1 MADEELPDGAEHEE
15 SGQPKPGKMRFQDA
29 STTPREPTL
38 AERRARE
45 RAAEEERERL
55 AQEEVE
61 QTALARKKK
70 IRKRVLI
77 GGGVTVGLV
86 GIVAAGYA
94 LSSPSQSVT
103 ARCTDDSGVVVSED
117 YCNTNSAY
125 FAGNSGYYNPGG
137 FFIFPGG
144 RQYHYYYG
152 GSGDVGQ
159 RAVGGTATAPSGNT
173 TVKSASGSTIS
184 RGGFGVK
191 GGSSGSSGGS
201 SGGKASSGGGDS
213 GSSSHGGSGTS
224 GGS

>member
-1 MADEELPDGAEHEE
+1 MADDELPDGADHEE
-15 SGQPKPGKMRFQDA
+15 SGQSKPGKMRFQDA

-61 QTALARKKK
+61 QAALARKKK

-86 GIVAAGYA
+86 GIIAAGYA
-94 LSSPSQSVT
+94 LSSPSQEVT
-103 ARCTDDSGVVVSED
+103 ARCTDDSGVVVNDD
-117 YCNTNSAY
+117 YCNVNSAY
-125 FAGNSGYYNPGG
+125 YAGNGGYYNPGG

-152 GSGDVGQ
+152 GSGDIGQ
-159 RAVGGTATAPSGNT
+159 RAVGGTTTAPSGNT
-173 TVKSASGSTIS
+173 TVKTSSGSTIS

-191 GGSSGSSGGS
+191 SGSSGSSAGGS
-201 SGGKASSGGGDS
+201 GSSSGGDS
-213 GSSSHGGSGTS
+213 GSSSHGSSGKS